1 MFSPNLS
8 IKTCVHF
15 MRGAEG
21 NYVIFVFISFKRKEM
36 NIMIS
41 PVYIKTKHSVA
52 AAAASKEN
60 RRDDATH
67 IIFIMRI
74 DNRPF
79 HLQATDEISKFLL
92 LLRT

>member
-1 MFSPNLS
+1 
-8 IKTCVHF
+8 
-15 MRGAEG
+15 
-21 NYVIFVFISFKRKEM
+21 M

-79 HLQATDEISKFLL
+79 HLQATDEISNCFYCCVSREITTKANNRYKLTATNNATHSNFY
-92 LLRT
+92 